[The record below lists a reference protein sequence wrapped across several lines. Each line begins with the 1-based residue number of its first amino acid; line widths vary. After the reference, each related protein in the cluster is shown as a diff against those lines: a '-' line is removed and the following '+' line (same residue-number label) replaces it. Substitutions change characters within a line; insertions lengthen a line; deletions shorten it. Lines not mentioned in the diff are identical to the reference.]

1 MKLDS
6 EVKAVSSLVFLP
18 ENERGSGFHPI
29 PGIGWRFAAISAT
42 DLTPLESFLLRIGT
56 GPKSTTDKNQEK
68 V

>member
-29 PGIGWRFAAISAT
+29 PGIG
-42 DLTPLESFLLRIGT
+42 
-56 GPKSTTDKNQEK
+56 
-68 V
+68 